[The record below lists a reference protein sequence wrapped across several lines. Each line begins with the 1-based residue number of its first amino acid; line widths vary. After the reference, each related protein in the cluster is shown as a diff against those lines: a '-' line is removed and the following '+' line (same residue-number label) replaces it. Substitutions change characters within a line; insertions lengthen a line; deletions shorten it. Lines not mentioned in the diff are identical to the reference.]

1 MVPWYEIYTLHDFWE
16 IWLLSYSDSDFFS
29 RVQFCLSPSSGCQN
43 LAPGAQISD
52 PSNILFGSF
61 VFCVSLVYILFS
73 ENCSDIFIYVTIR
86 DSKRPC
92 YHPVGAHQQ
101 PFERVTKNHLVKHC
115 NYILIFKPDWFM
127 WCACSWIG
135 DIYARTETGEG
146 APCLK
151 RHSGTQTG
159 PRPTF

>member
-1 MVPWYEIYTLHDFWE
+1 MRYIHSMIFGK
-16 IWLLSYSDSDFFS
+16 SDFCPTQIPTFFQEYS
-29 RVQFCLSPSSGCQN
+29 FAFPLLPGVKIYPPGLKFQTQVTFCL
-43 LAPGAQISD
+43 AR
-52 PSNILFGSF
+52 LFF
-61 VFCVSLVYILFS
+61 VWVWCILFS

-115 NYILIFKPDWFM
+115 NYIFIFKPDWFM